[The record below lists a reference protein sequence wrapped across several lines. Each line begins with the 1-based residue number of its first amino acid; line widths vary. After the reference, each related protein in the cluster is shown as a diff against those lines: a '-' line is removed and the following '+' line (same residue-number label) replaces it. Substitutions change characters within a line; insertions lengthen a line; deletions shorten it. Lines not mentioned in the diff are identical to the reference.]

1 MNMDGQKES
10 SFLSEDVE
18 KAFQDAAFYD
28 RVRPTYP
35 PEAVQFL
42 LEKLDLLSH
51 DSMSSDVPS
60 NHRTVLELG
69 CGTGKF
75 THVMLDILRGSDVR
89 VIASDLLKTMCDQF
103 RRSIPEVEILQGSAE
118 SIGTIYFLLVNSFA
132 LTHHF
137 C

>member
-51 DSMSSDVPS
+51 DSMSSGVPS

-103 RRSIPEVEILQGSAE
+103 QRSIPEVEILQGSAE

-132 LTHHF
+132 LIHHF